1 MNTPPPQPRRR
12 PSSLVLT
19 IATVVLLA
27 VGAGSATAASS
38 IEGIWAFGG
47 GRIAITSLSNGT
59 FVGTVVA
66 ETTFAECVHPDGQ
79 QIWTG
84 ITEQPDG
91 SFWGLHQWY
100 FEKTCVENP
109 ERGRTAWRFFEEAN
123 GSKYLLVCLSRPG
136 TAEPQPTIATSG
148 SHADESY
155 GCFKSVQTAPLPAA
169 GLAGFIQSLR
179 PSAKACVSGRHFKIH
194 LAEPQ
199 NDPFKTLR
207 ITLRG
212 HRITMLRRGDYLVG
226 TVNLKGVPV
235 GAFTL
240 KIKATTVLGLD
251 LTGSRTYHTCAKVP
265 KRHKPARLKPTR
277 PVKSN

>member
-1 MNTPPPQPRRR
+1 MNRPPQSTRR
-12 PSSLVLT
+12 PTALLLAF
-19 IATVVLLA
+19 ATVVLLGIG
-27 VGAGSATAASS
+27 VGSAAAASS

-66 ETTFAECVHPDGQ
+66 ETKFAECVHRDGQ
-79 QIWTG
+79 QIWTD

-109 ERGRTAWRFFEEAN
+109 ERGRAAWRFFEEPN

-136 TAEPQPTIATSG
+136 PTEPQPTIAANG
-148 SHADESY
+148 SHANESY
-155 GCFKSVQTAPLPAA
+155 GCFKSLLTAPLPTA
-169 GLAGFIQSLR
+169 GLAGFIQRLK
-179 PSAKACVSGRHFKIH
+179 PSAKACVSGRRFKIH
-194 LAEPQ
+194 LPEPQ
-199 NDPFKTLR
+199 DDPFKTLR
-207 ITLRG
+207 IMLRG
-212 HRITMLRRGDYLVG
+212 HRITMVRKGEYVVG
-226 TVNLKGVPV
+226 TVNLKGVPL
-235 GAFTL
+235 GTFTL

-265 KRHKPARLKPTR
+265 KQHKPARLKASHPA
-277 PVKSN
+277 